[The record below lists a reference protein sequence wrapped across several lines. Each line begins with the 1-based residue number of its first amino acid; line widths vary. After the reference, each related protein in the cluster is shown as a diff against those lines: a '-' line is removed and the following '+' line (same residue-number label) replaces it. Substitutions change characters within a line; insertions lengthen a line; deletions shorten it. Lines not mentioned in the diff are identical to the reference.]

1 MTVGCYP
8 VFTIREHLT
17 PVRVTKGGHM
27 TVGCYPVFTI
37 MGHAGHVTRVRGGC
51 TTWWSY
57 FMIWGERMLM

>member
-1 MTVGCYP
+1 MTMGCYP

-37 MGHAGHVTRVRGGC
+37 MGHAGHVTHVRGVPHGGH
-51 TTWWSY
+51 
-57 FMIWGERMLM
+57 IL